1 MDGGGM
7 KRRYTVGV
15 LIGNAHTSHP
25 KGLIKGI
32 CERVKGENI
41 KVIFFLGTQ
50 TNNFYREMIR
60 EDYDYQYNTIYDYA
74 MLGQVDVLIIAY
86 GSLCIFRE
94 DSDLNEFLARF
105 GEIPYVLLEDISPKE
120 RGVHL
125 IADNYGGM
133 RMCVEHLLEHHKYR
147 KICYLS
153 GPKGNRDAMERLN
166 AYRNVMQ
173 EHGVLVRE
181 SMIRYGNFSEKVDE
195 QVERLLDENPEAEA
209 IVSANDEMTVGIY
222 RVLKKRGLE
231 VGKDIAVTGFDN
243 MDMSEYAVPRLTT
256 VTQDS
261 FRMGERAV
269 ELALAICEGRRV
281 KPERLESLFIPRES
295 CGCCAAKQALAVS
308 AARRERPDL
317 RSMVTELRE
326 FQRKSWLVPFIMRDL
341 MMETEDEK
349 LFFARA
355 AQTFHSVGARN
366 LYIYVLKEPLI
377 YREGEE
383 WKCPDKLFLA
393 AQYVDGRVTAYEKE
407 NRPEAVSGIL
417 WKEQEENRN
426 TKTQAQ
432 VFMNFLLFE
441 GIRQYGILS
450 VEIEPEAI
458 SHFFV
463 LALLFGT
470 AMRFFE
476 MGQKESLVRRKLKEK
491 NEVLSLVASYD
502 ELTGIY
508 NRRGLLEKIIQFN
521 HQYQGRRAYLFLGDL
536 DHLKQINDNYGH
548 VEGDYAI
555 CTVAGI
561 LKEELSGKGDIGR
574 FGGDEFLA
582 VFLADTG
589 NEKEEYVRAIRERC
603 EEFNR
608 NAGKP
613 YYVNISLGVTEFICG
628 EDMDMKETLKKA
640 DKLLYQAKK
649 ERRQSVKKEDA
660 PA

>member
-1 MDGGGM
+1 M

-50 TNNFYREMIR
+50 INNFYREMIR

-94 DSDLNEFLARF
+94 DSDLNKFLARF
-105 GEIPYVLLEDISPKE
+105 GDIPYVLLEDISPKE

-133 RMCVEHLLEHHKYR
+133 RLCVEHLLEHHHYR

-153 GPKGNRDAMERLN
+153 GPKGNRDAMERLD
-166 AYRNVMQ
+166 AYRDVMK
-173 EHGVLVRE
+173 EHGISVQE
-181 SMIRYGNFSEKVDE
+181 SMICYGNFSERVDE
-195 QVERLLDENPEAEA
+195 QVEMLLDENPGAEA
-209 IVSANDEMTVGIY
+209 IVSANDEMTVGVY

-231 VGKDIAVTGFDN
+231 IGKDVAVTGFDN
-243 MDMSEYAVPRLTT
+243 TDMSGYAVPTLTT
-256 VTQDS
+256 ITQDS

-269 ELALAICEGRRV
+269 ELAMAICEGRTV
-281 KPERLESLFIPRES
+281 KSERLEGVFIPRES
-295 CGCCAAKQALAVS
+295 CGCSIAEGEQAS
-308 AARRERPDL
+308 AADAELRDRPDL
-317 RSMVTELRE
+317 RRTVTELRE

-341 MMETEDEK
+341 MMETEDER

-355 AQTFHSVGARN
+355 AQTFHSVGAKN

-377 YREGEE
+377 YQQGEE
-383 WKCPDKLFLA
+383 WKCPDQLFLA
-393 AQYVDGRVTAYEKE
+393 AQFVDGKVTAYEKE
-407 NRPEAVSGIL
+407 KRPVAIRRTL
-417 WKEQEENRN
+417 WQERKKSQNPEIMP
-426 TKTQAQ
+426 QAQ

-441 GIRQYGILS
+441 GVRQYGVLS

-470 AMRFFE
+470 ALRFFE
-476 MGQKESLVRRKLKEK
+476 MGQKEYFARRKLKEK
-491 NEVLSLVASYD
+491 NEVLNLVASYD
-502 ELTGIY
+502 ELTGIC
-508 NRRGLLEKIIQFN
+508 NRRGLLEKLVQFN
-521 HQYQGRRAYLFLGDL
+521 HQYQGRQAYLFIGDL

-548 VEGDYAI
+548 IEGDCAI
-555 CTVAGI
+555 RTVAGI
-561 LKEELSGKGDIGR
+561 LKEELKGRGEIGR

-582 VFLADTG
+582 VFLKDTG
-589 NEKEEYVRAIRERC
+589 NEKEQYVRSIRERC
-603 EEFNR
+603 EEFNC

-628 EDMDMKETLKKA
+628 DDMDIKETLKRA
-640 DKLLYQAKK
+640 DKFLYQAKK
-649 ERRQSVKKEDA
+649 ERRRSVKKEDA
-660 PA
+660 PV

>member
-1 MDGGGM
+1 M

-32 CERVKGENI
+32 CERVKGENV

-74 MLGQVDVLIIAY
+74 MLGLVDVLIIAY

-105 GEIPYVLLEDISPKE
+105 GDIPYVLLEDISPGE

-133 RMCVEHLLEHHKYR
+133 RMCVEHLLKHHHYR

-166 AYRNVMQ
+166 AYRDIMQ
-173 EHGVLVRE
+173 EYGIPVGE
-181 SMIRYGNFSEKVDE
+181 SMIGFGNFSEKVDE
-195 QVERLLDENPEAEA
+195 KVEMLLDENPGVEA
-209 IVSANDEMTVGIY
+209 IVSANDEMAVGIY

-231 VGKDIAVTGFDN
+231 IGKDVAVTGFDN
-243 MDMSEYAVPRLTT
+243 TDMSGYAAPMLTT

-269 ELALAICEGRRV
+269 ELALEICEGEKV
-281 KPERLESLFIPRES
+281 KSERLESVFVPRES
-295 CGCCAAKQALAVS
+295 CGCSFSEGERVPEVDPEG
-308 AARRERPDL
+308 RDRPDL
-317 RSMVTELRE
+317 RNMVYDLRK

-355 AQTFHSVGARN
+355 AQTFHSVGAKN

-377 YREGEE
+377 YHKDEE
-383 WKCPDKLFLA
+383 WKCPDQLFLA
-393 AQYVDGRVTAYEKE
+393 AQCVDGKVTAYEKE
-407 NRPEAVSGIL
+407 KRPVAIRRAL
-417 WKEQEENRN
+417 WKERKGKQN
-426 TKTQAQ
+426 TEVIPKAQ

-441 GIRQYGILS
+441 GVRQYGVLS
-450 VEIEPEAI
+450 VEIEPEDI

-470 AMRFFE
+470 ALRFFE
-476 MGQKESLVRRKLKEK
+476 MGQKEYLARRKLKEK
-491 NEVLSLVASYD
+491 NEVLNLVASYD

-508 NRRGLLEKIIQFN
+508 NRRGLLEKLVQFN
-521 HQYQGRRAYLFLGDL
+521 HQYQGRRAYLFIGDL

-548 VEGDYAI
+548 VEGDCAI
-555 CTVAGI
+555 RTVAGI
-561 LKEELSGKGDIGR
+561 LKEELNGRGDIGR

-582 VFLADTG
+582 VFLEQTG
-589 NEKEEYVRAIRERC
+589 NEKEQFMGAIRERC
-603 EEFNR
+603 EEYNR

-613 YYVNISLGVTEFICG
+613 YYVNISLGMTEFICG
-628 EDMDMKETLKKA
+628 EDMDIKETLKRA
-640 DKLLYQAKK
+640 DKLLYQAKR
-649 ERRQSVKKEDA
+649 ERRQSVKKEDTFV
-660 PA
+660 

>member
-1 MDGGGM
+1 M

-32 CERVKGENI
+32 FDRVKGENL

-50 TNNFYREMIR
+50 TNNFYRDMIR

-74 MLGQVDVLIIAY
+74 MLGQMDVLIIAY

-105 GEIPYVLLEDISPKE
+105 GDIPYVLLEDISPKE

-133 RMCVEHLLEHHKYR
+133 RMCVRHLLEHHHYR
-147 KICYLS
+147 EICYLS

-166 AYRNVMQ
+166 AYRDVMQ
-173 EHGVLVRE
+173 EHGIPVRE

-195 QVERLLDENPEAEA
+195 QVEMLLDENPGAEA

-231 VGKDIAVTGFDN
+231 IGKDVAVTGFDN
-243 MDMSEYAVPRLTT
+243 TDMSGYAVPTLTT

-261 FRMGERAV
+261 YRMGERAV
-269 ELALAICEGRRV
+269 ELALAICEGREV
-281 KPERLESLFIPRES
+281 KSERLESAFIPRES
-295 CGCCAAKQALAVS
+295 CGCGISEGEQVPSERAEL
-308 AARRERPDL
+308 RDRPDW
-317 RSMVTELRE
+317 RSMVMELRE

-341 MMETEDEK
+341 MMETEDER

-355 AQTFHSVGARN
+355 AQTFHSVGAEN

-377 YREGEE
+377 YQKGEE
-383 WKCPDKLFLA
+383 WKCPDELFLA

-407 NRPEAVSGIL
+407 KRPMAVRGTL
-417 WKEQEENRN
+417 WKERKESRHSEVRP
-426 TKTQAQ
+426 QAQ

-441 GIRQYGILS
+441 GVRQYGILS
-450 VEIEPEAI
+450 VEVEPEAI

-470 AMRFFE
+470 VLRFFE
-476 MGQKESLVRRKLKEK
+476 MGQKESLARRKLKEK

-521 HQYQGRRAYLFLGDL
+521 HQYQGRRAYLFIGDL

-555 CTVAGI
+555 RTVAGF
-561 LKEELSGKGDIGR
+561 LKEELNGRGDIGR

-582 VFLADTG
+582 VFPADTG
-589 NEKEEYVRAIRERC
+589 DEKEQYVRAIRERC

-649 ERRQSVKKEDA
+649 KRRQSVKKEDA
-660 PA
+660 PV